1 MESMALMEVGGASE
15 VEVGEVKDRLD
26 DALCATRGGPRRKKS
41 RFQKCLRFWR
51 FTVYTTVQYSIPLF
65 FIIVPLVFISI
76 PDM

>member
-26 DALCATRGGPRRKKS
+26 DALCATRGGPRRQKS

-51 FTVYTTVQYSIPLF
+51 FTLPCSTAFLYSSLLF
-65 FIIVPLVFISI
+65 L
-76 PDM
+76 

>member
-51 FTVYTTVQYSIPLF
+51 FTLGGLKLDNTLF
-65 FIIVPLVFISI
+65 WTGIKI
-76 PDM
+76 